1 VTSLDMLYVAQSLET
16 SIIISLSLES
26 NFDIIKSLI
35 LAAVKSDF
43 TIQSDLTGRAQAP
56 KIDFR

>member
-1 VTSLDMLYVAQSLET
+1 MLYVAQSLET